1 TNSQSEEGFVGIS
14 GIRRSAPKI
23 AAFAYAGYKWFED
36 HTDEVERWSAK
47 AIERSRG
54 KSIAKVVVPAA
65 HLAQAGVKWMRE
77 NNDGAAR
84 PEAGKPEVKELP
96 PSLPQ

>member
-1 TNSQSEEGFVGIS
+1 MGIS
-14 GIRRSAPKI
+14 RIRRSTPKVV
-23 AAFAYAGYKWFED
+23 AFAYAGYKWFED
-36 HTDEVERWSAK
+36 HTDEVERWSTK

-77 NNDGAAR
+77 NEADAR
-84 PEAGKPEVKELP
+84 KPEVRELP
-96 PSLPQ
+96 PSSPQ

>member
-1 TNSQSEEGFVGIS
+1 MGIS
-14 GIRRSAPKI
+14 RIRRSAPKF

-36 HTDEVERWSAK
+36 HTDEVERWSAR

-77 NNDGAAR
+77 NEADAQEPKSKQL
-84 PEAGKPEVKELP
+84 PE
-96 PSLPQ
+96 SSDTT

>member
-1 TNSQSEEGFVGIS
+1 MGIWR
-14 GIRRSAPKI
+14 IQRSAPKVV
-23 AAFAYAGYKWFED
+23 AFAYAGYKWFED
-36 HTDEVERWSAK
+36 HTDDVERWSAK

-77 NNDGAAR
+77 NEDDAT
-84 PEAGKPEVKELP
+84 KPDAKQLP
-96 PSLPQ
+96 PSPLE

>member
-1 TNSQSEEGFVGIS
+1 MRIS
-14 GIRRSAPKI
+14 RIKRSAPKV

-54 KSIAKVVVPAA
+54 KQIAKVVVPAA
-65 HLAQAGVKWMRE
+65 HVAQAAVKWMRE
-77 NNDGAAR
+77 NED
-84 PEAGKPEVKELP
+84 EAEKLDAKELP
-96 PSLPQ
+96 ESQDSEDHPEGSTAT

>member
-1 TNSQSEEGFVGIS
+1 MK
-14 GIRRSAPKI
+14 RSAPKV

-65 HLAQAGVKWMRE
+65 HLAQAGVKWFRE
-77 NNDGAAR
+77 NEDNTKKV
-84 PEAGKPEVKELP
+84 EAKELP
-96 PSLPQ
+96 EKSETT